1 MSYKVFLVE
10 DEIVTRE
17 GIRDNVDWRSAGF
30 EFCGEASDGEV
41 ALPLI
46 EASKPDVLIT
56 DIKMPFMDGLQLSR
70 IIREHMPWIK
80 IIILSGHDEF
90 DYAKAAIKIGVAE
103 YLLKPVASEDLIEV
117 LQKVALSLDQE
128 SKERESLKHLQ
139 EQAKGSIIMLREK
152 FLLRLVM
159 GGVSSAEA
167 IEQGQRLGLNIVSK
181 YYLVLLVKIEL
192 CDSQNQ
198 LDYQEYQRVEQLVS
212 TLAGNNPNIL
222 YTKKELEEL
231 VLILKGDDLDQLHQE
246 GSFLVNLIQQEG
258 QSKAICNLIVEMGQP
273 QQRIGDIHR
282 SFTEALVK
290 AKNVAEYSRIK
301 KSIGSFDQIEMLKM
315 EHSALEDYLRF
326 GRLQHIDDFIAA
338 YLQPINDAALNIEL
352 VKNYRLVDIV
362 LTVSQFVSDLGGKV
376 EQVSPDINDHIER
389 LLQDAPG
396 VDQMN
401 RELKN
406 LIAGALSFR
415 DGQTNH
421 ERSILIQE
429 AKSFIKNNFSD
440 PDLHMIRVAAKFN
453 LSPSHFSTVF
463 SQEIGATFRDYLN
476 TLRIDRA
483 KELLRTTN
491 LKCSEIAYQCGYNDS
506 HYFSTVFK
514 KKTGFSP
521 QQFRGKSHRQKELR

>member
-17 GIRDNVDWRSAGF
+17 GIRDNVDWKSAGF

-46 EASKPDVLIT
+46 ETSKPDVIIT

-90 DYAKAAIKIGVAE
+90 DYAKTAIKIGVTE
-103 YLLKPVASEDLIEV
+103 YLLKPIGSEDLIEA
-117 LQKVALSLDQE
+117 LQKVALSLNQE
-128 SKERESLKHLQ
+128 IKDRESRKLLQ
-139 EQAKGSIIMLREK
+139 EQAEGSLILLREK

-167 IEQGQRLGLNIVSK
+167 VEQGQHLGLNIVSK

-192 CDSQNQ
+192 CEGNNPF
-198 LDYQEYQRVEQLVS
+198 DYQEYQKVDQFIASL
-212 TLAGNNPNIL
+212 TGNNPNIL
-222 YTKKELEEL
+222 YTKKGLDEL
-231 VLILKGDDLDQLHQE
+231 VLILKGDTPDQVNQE
-246 GSFLVNLIQQEG
+246 GAFLTHLIQQEG
-258 QSKAICNLIVEMGQP
+258 ETSAICNLIVEIGQP

-282 SFTEALVK
+282 SFSEAVVK
-290 AKNVAEYSRIK
+290 AQSAAEYSRIK
-301 KSIGSFDQIEMLKM
+301 KSIHGFQQVEMLKL
-315 EHSALEDYLRF
+315 EHTALEDYLKF
-326 GRLQHIDDFIAA
+326 GNLQDIDTFFTA
-338 YLQPINDAALNIEL
+338 YLQPINDAAQRSEL
-352 VKNYRLVDIV
+352 VKNYGFMDII

-376 EQVSPDINDHIER
+376 EQIAPDLDNVEKF
-389 LLQDAPG
+389 LQE
-396 VDQMN
+396 VTTTDQMN
-401 RELKN
+401 REMKN
-406 LIAGALSFR
+406 LIARVLNFR
-415 DGQTNH
+415 DSRTNQ
-421 ERSILIQE
+421 ERSFLIQD
-429 AKSFIKNNFSD
+429 AKAFIEDNFSN
-440 PDLHMIRVAAKFN
+440 PDLHMNSVARKFN

-463 SQEIGATFRDYLN
+463 SQEVGETFRDYLN

-483 KELLRTTN
+483 RELLRTTN

-521 QQFRGKSHRQKELR
+521 QQYRGQSQSRKN